1 MGWSNASIL
10 AFSGDTAMKR
20 MSFLLLGLAAAF
32 TFQGHADEAKG
43 VVVEFDGLKSTTPA
57 SWKEETPSGKMRYK
71 QFRLPKVEGDK
82 ADAELL
88 IFRGLGGS
96 AKENIQRW
104 KGQFQPPAG
113 KNIDDVSKVVEMKV
127 AGAKAT
133 YLDVSGVYLFK
144 ARPFDA
150 DEKPEKRPDY
160 RMLAVHMDG
169 PKNVYHIKLVGPAK
183 TIGHYKQ
190 GFDEWLKAFK

>member
-1 MGWSNASIL
+1 MGV
-10 AFSGDTAMKR
+10 
-20 MSFLLLGLAAAF
+20 LLLSLTAAL
-32 TFQGHADEAKG
+32 GRPSRADETKG
-43 VVVEFDGLKSTTPA
+43 VVVVFDGLKATTPA
-57 SWKEETPSGKMRYK
+57 SWKEEAPSSKMRYK

-88 IFRGLGGS
+88 IFRGMGGS

-113 KNIDDVSKVVEMKV
+113 KNIDDVSKVAEMKV
-127 AGAKAT
+127 SGAEAT

-150 DEKPEKRPDY
+150 SEKPEKRPEY
-160 RMLAVHMDG
+160 RMLAVHLEG
-169 PKNVYHIKLVGPAK
+169 PKNIYHIKLVGPAK
-183 TIGHYKQ
+183 TIEHYKQ